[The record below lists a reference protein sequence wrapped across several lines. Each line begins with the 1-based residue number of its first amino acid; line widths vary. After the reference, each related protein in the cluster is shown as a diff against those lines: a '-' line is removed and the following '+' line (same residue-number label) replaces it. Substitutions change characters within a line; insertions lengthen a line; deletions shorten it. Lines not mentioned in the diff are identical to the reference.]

1 MCRTR
6 AAAAPR
12 PLASLPALPRR
23 HRERVK
29 AGNIILRQRGTSV
42 HIIPASMG
50 GNVGMGR
57 DHTIYALKDGV
68 VKFTFDKKKRRQC
81 ISVVA

>member
-1 MCRTR
+1 
-6 AAAAPR
+6 
-12 PLASLPALPRR
+12 
-23 HRERVK
+23 
-29 AGNIILRQRGTSV
+29 
-42 HIIPASMG
+42 MG